1 MAVRSGTHRLGAPRP
16 TSSLQ
21 PRIKHIGNLGP
32 HEIALYVAEYEEPL
46 IVNVTHETIL
56 GRISRVA
63 SVTPQPAID
72 LTMFQAIELGVSR
85 AHAAL
90 RRYMDDLLILD
101 LDSTNGTWV
110 NGVRLKAQT
119 PVKLQSGDRIS
130 LAKLTLY
137 TYFQ

>member
-1 MAVRSGTHRLGAPRP
+1 MDL
-16 TSSLQ
+16 
-21 PRIKHIGNLGP
+21 
-32 HEIALYVAEYEEPL
+32 YEEPL